1 MSTTSPKNSSKSSPS
16 FFMTNIIHSTS
27 LADQVPSGR
36 DNRID
41 SIKGLLI
48 LFVILGHI
56 IDTCGSDTTNILI
69 REFLFSLDMPLFI
82 FISGYFT
89 KRKDYK
95 SFWRGLL
102 PIVVVLFIFQFISF
116 LFIGVMQGKQYG
128 FLYWITPYWTLWYL
142 LSLIF
147 WKIMLEY
154 SPKSLKE
161 KPCLFLTIAIVVSIF
176 CGLMPHGEFLSIQRT
191 LNFFPFFLFGYFMK
205 QETIKHKPCPYKY
218 ISWLVILMVVMLI
231 VSLGPDN
238 YQKAKL
244 LLRGASQYS
253 INDIPMKTYYLICSF
268 ILALAVFI
276 VVPENKFLT
285 YIGKDSMLYFLYHG
299 LIIKL
304 FLQPFVRN
312 NHLPSTLPWILVY
325 WALVVGVIFLIGK
338 IKPLRWLTNPLPT
351 KKNK

>member
-1 MSTTSPKNSSKSSPS
+1 MN
-16 FFMTNIIHSTS
+16 TNT
-27 LADQVPSGR
+27 LFRR

-41 SIKGLLI
+41 SIKGLLM

-56 IDTCGSDTTNILI
+56 IDTCGGGATNILI

-95 SFWRGLL
+95 SFWRSLL
-102 PIVVVLFIFQFISF
+102 PIVLALLIFQFLSYLF
-116 LFIGVMQGKQYG
+116 LSVVQGKQYG

-154 SPKSLKE
+154 SPKFLIE
-161 KPCLFLTIAIVVSIF
+161 KPCLFLTLAIIVSFF
-176 CGLMPHGEFLSIQRT
+176 CGLMPNGEFLSIQRT

-205 QETIKHKPCPYKY
+205 QETINRKPWPNIYMSGL
-218 ISWLVILMVVMLI
+218 IILMVVMLI

-244 LLRGASQYS
+244 LLRGANQYS
-253 INDIPMKTYYLICSF
+253 IIDIPLKSFYLICSF

-276 VVPENKFLT
+276 IVPENKFLT

-304 FLQPFVRN
+304 LLQPFVRN
-312 NHLPSTLPWILVY
+312 NHLPSTLPWIIGY

-351 KKNK
+351 KKSSVAGK